1 MSNYC
6 LIGERGLVS
15 QALRKKLEAEGHTVS
30 VLSTD
35 TAVSDKQ
42 LAGREEVMAAD
53 VVVMATQ
60 DFTSDKVVENLGDA
74 SRILDISPAF
84 RLHPDWVYGLPELPG
99 QTQRIQEARRVANP
113 GCMATAALLLLSP
126 LTRGETPVLQAGAPL
141 YLDVVTGYTA
151 GGQKWVD
158 RAKDN
163 SLRAETVVSLDE
175 EHRHVPEIKHFA
187 GISGP
192 LWLTPKIAAFP
203 TGMRMQI
210 PLFGVSRD
218 EALGCLEKAYNSHPM
233 IVVGEDAYSRIP
245 GDEWAGLGGAHL
257 SVSPQKDGCVAV
269 CLMDNL
275 GKGAIHSARD
285 NLMLMMSKP

>member
-1 MSNYC
+1 MSNFC

-15 QALRKKLEAEGHTVS
+15 QALRKKLEAEDHTVS

-42 LAGREEVMAAD
+42 LARREEIARAD
-53 VVVMATQ
+53 VVILATQ
-60 DFTSDKVVENLGDA
+60 DFTSDKVVDNLGDA
-74 SRILDISPAF
+74 PRILDISPAF

-99 QTQRIQEARRVANP
+99 QIPCIQEAQRVANP
-113 GCMATAALLLLSP
+113 GCMATAALLLLMP
-126 LTRGETPVLQAGAPL
+126 LTRGVAPVLQPGTPL

-175 EHRHVPEIKHFA
+175 EHRHVLEIKNFS
-187 GISGP
+187 GLTGP

-210 PLFGVSRD
+210 PLFGVARE
-218 EALGCLEKAYNSHPM
+218 EALDCLEKAYRSHPK
-233 IVVGEDAYSRIP
+233 IVVAQDAYSRIP
-245 GDEWAGLGGAHL
+245 GDEWAGFGGAHI
-257 SVSPQKDGCVAV
+257 SVSPQKDGCIAI

-275 GKGAIHSARD
+275 GKGAIHSASD
-285 NLMLMMSKP
+285 NLMLMLSKP